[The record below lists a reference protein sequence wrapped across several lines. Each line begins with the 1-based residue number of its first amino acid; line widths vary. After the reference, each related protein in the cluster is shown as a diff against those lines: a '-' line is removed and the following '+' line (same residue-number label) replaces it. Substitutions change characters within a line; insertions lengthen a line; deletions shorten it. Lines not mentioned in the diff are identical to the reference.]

1 VGVDSASGEEYEDG
15 LAAGPELLLMRR
27 SDGSIVAADMLP
39 LTVEGDVSPSTFRL
53 MSNYS
58 CYTRQSD
65 YLKWSIQSPATRGG
79 YRGFPPITYVVS
91 PHDIVMSRVRDVN
104 DRITSAL
111 QIGDL
116 KTAVDLAHN
125 DRHVLRIYQYHD
137 LVKSYINSLFN
148 DDNAELAAKECT
160 RLIQN
165 DSDSAAL
172 WESWIFEFANRKR
185 LSCIAPYVPV
195 DNPRLPN
202 SVYEV
207 ILGNFL
213 FVNTQAFLTSIR
225 K

>member
-1 VGVDSASGEEYEDG
+1 MVSDEDEENDAET
-15 LAAGPELLLMRR
+15 GPELLLMRR
-27 SDGSIVAADMLP
+27 SDGNIVAADMLP
-39 LTVEGDVSPSTFRL
+39 LGTDGDVNPDTFRL

-58 CYTRQSD
+58 CYTRRSD
-65 YLKWSIQSPATRGG
+65 YLKWSILAPATRGG

-111 QIGDL
+111 QAGDL
-116 KTAVDLAHN
+116 QSAVNLAHN

-148 DDNAELAAKECT
+148 DDNAELAAKECA

-185 LSCIAPYVPV
+185 LSCIAPYVPI

-207 ILGNFL
+207 RIQLSTEL
-213 FVNTQAFLTSIR
+213 IDSISI
-225 K
+225 